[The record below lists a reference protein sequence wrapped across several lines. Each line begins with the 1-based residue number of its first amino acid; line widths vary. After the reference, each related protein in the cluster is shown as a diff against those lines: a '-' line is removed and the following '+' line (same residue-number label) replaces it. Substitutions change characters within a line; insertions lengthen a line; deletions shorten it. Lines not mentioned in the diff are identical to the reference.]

1 MVYRSS
7 KTLLG
12 LTLAVVLGA
21 HWLLLQSVAWM
32 GMIVSYSQRA
42 PLTEA
47 ISMTFDG
54 EHPCKL
60 CIAVKE
66 GKKAEKKQSF
76 VKFEVK
82 LDFLCAEAACLVPPS
97 LPLTLLSPESTFAS
111 ARCEAPPGPPPRFA

>member
-1 MVYRSS
+1 MVFRSS

-21 HWLLLQSVAWM
+21 HWLLLQSVAWV
-32 GMIVSYSQRA
+32 GIIVSCSQTA

-60 CIAVKE
+60 CIVVKE
-66 GKKAEKKQSF
+66 GKKAESKQSL
-76 VKFEVK
+76 VELDVK
-82 LDFLCAEAACLVPPS
+82 LDFTRAGQPPS
-97 LPLTLLSPESTFAS
+97 SIAS
-111 ARCEAPPGPPPRFA
+111 LHSAFS

>member
-21 HWLLLQSVAWM
+21 HWLLLQSVAWV
-32 GMIVSYSQRA
+32 GMVVSYSQSA

-66 GKKAEKKQSF
+66 GKKAEKKSESKKAKAGKLQHVVAF
-76 VKFEVK
+76 KFK
-82 LDFLCAEAACLVPPS
+82 D
-97 LPLTLLSPESTFAS
+97 TAS
-111 ARCEAPPGPPPRFA
+111 

>member
-21 HWLLLQSVAWM
+21 HWLLLQSVAWV
-32 GMIVSYSQRA
+32 GMVVSYSQSA

-66 GKKAEKKQSF
+66 GKKAEKKQSL
-76 VKFEVK
+76 VKFEV
-82 LDFLCAEAACLVPPS
+82 
-97 LPLTLLSPESTFAS
+97 
-111 ARCEAPPGPPPRFA
+111 

>member
-1 MVYRSS
+1 MVYRTS

-21 HWLLLQSVAWM
+21 HWLLLQSVAWV
-32 GMIVSYSQRA
+32 GMIVSYSQSA

-66 GKKAEKKQSF
+66 GKKAEKKQSL

-82 LDFLCAEAACLVPPS
+82 LDFLCAEAACFLPPS
-97 LPLTLLSPESTFAS
+97 LPFTLLSPDSTFAS
-111 ARCEAPPGPPPRFA
+111 ARGETPPGPPPRFA